1 MGYVWVRE
9 REGLR
14 VVLALRVRL
23 RISDDFE
30 IYMGLVKFE
39 FSIKGF
45 KGDIDAGWE
54 FLRRIFQYF
63 VGCF

>member
-1 MGYVWVRE
+1 M
-9 REGLR
+9 
-14 VVLALRVRL
+14 LALRVRL

-54 FLRRIFQYF
+54 FLRQIFQYF
-63 VGCF
+63 FGCF